1 MASWSDLGNIWNTL
15 RELDVNVI
23 REEAERPLYIACV
36 GNEAAVDT
44 VATLLHRSD
53 DRYSGVGIDPLG
65 RYGLRGDVAD
75 IDRADL
81 VLVALDANAPLSSAE
96 AATLARIDL
105 NARPLLLALVGGAR
119 LPANAAVLSGAHS
132 VTLPDPNAAKAAEEL
147 ARALLDRL
155 PGELHLAAARRLPGL
170 RVVVTRNLIGSVSF
184 SNAAY
189 ALGSGLPEQIPIL
202 SVPFAAA
209 DMFVLTKNQA
219 LLVYRIALAYG
230 APTDF
235 QDRIKEVLPVVGGA
249 YVWRQLAR
257 TLVGLIPVWGLV
269 PKIAVSYAGT
279 YTTGVAAW
287 RWYARGDLV
296 NTEQLQ
302 KISQE
307 ALELGRARAR
317 ELVQRARSS
326 RAPGE
331 KKPNIF
337 QRLFAGVR
345 RRLPGGKQPPA
356 LSASQ
361 ESPE

>member
-1 MASWSDLGNIWNTL
+1 VASWNDLGNIWNTL
-15 RELDVNVI
+15 RELDVNTI

-36 GNEAAVDT
+36 GSEAAVEA
-44 VATLLHRSD
+44 VAALLHRSD
-53 DRYSGVGIDPLG
+53 DRYGAVGIDPLG
-65 RYGLRGDVAD
+65 RYTLAGDVTD

-81 VLVALDANAPLSSAE
+81 IIVALDANAAVRSNE
-96 AATLARIDL
+96 AAVLERLERA
-105 NARPLLLALVGGAR
+105 ARPLLLVLVGSSR
-119 LPANAAVLSGAHS
+119 LPANATALSGAHS
-132 VTLPDPNAAKAAEEL
+132 VSLPDLATPKAAEDL
-147 ARALLDRL
+147 ARAVLERL

-170 RVVVTRNLIGSVSF
+170 RVAVARNLINSVSF

-209 DMFVLTKNQA
+209 DIFVLTKNQA
-219 LLVYRIALAYG
+219 LLVYRVALAYG

-249 YVWRQLAR
+249 YVWRQVAR
-257 TLVGLIPVWGLV
+257 TLIGLIPVWGLI
-269 PKIAVSYAGT
+269 PKVAVSYAGT

-287 RWYARGDLV
+287 RWYARGELV

-317 ELVQRARSS
+317 ELVARARGQGGS
-326 RAPGE
+326 GE
-331 KKPNIF
+331 KRPNIF
-337 QRLFAGVR
+337 QRIFGRVR
-345 RRLPGGKQPPA
+345 RMLPGGKKPPA

-361 ESPE
+361 ESTE

>member
-1 MASWSDLGNIWNTL
+1 VASWNDLGNIWNTL
-15 RELDVNVI
+15 RELDVNTI
-23 REEAERPLYIACV
+23 REESERPLYIVCI
-36 GNEAAVDT
+36 GNEAAVET
-44 VATLLHRSD
+44 VASLLHHSD
-53 DRYSGVGIDPLG
+53 DRYGAVGIDPLG
-65 RYGLRGDVAD
+65 RYTLRGDVAD

-81 VLVALDANAPLSSAE
+81 VVVALDANAPLSSAE
-96 AATLARIDL
+96 GAVLERIER
-105 NARPLLLALVGGAR
+105 AGRPLLLVLVGGAR
-119 LPANAAVLSGAHS
+119 LPAGAASLSAAHS
-132 VTLPDPNAAKAAEEL
+132 VSLADPAAPKAAEDL
-147 ARALLDRL
+147 ARAVLERL

-170 RVVVTRNLIGSVSF
+170 RVAVTRNLIGSVSF

-209 DMFVLTKNQA
+209 DIFVLTKNQA

-249 YVWRQLAR
+249 YVWRQVAR
-257 TLVGLIPVWGLV
+257 TLIGLIPVWGLV
-269 PKIAVSYAGT
+269 PKVAVSYAGT

-287 RWYARGDLV
+287 RWYARGELV
-296 NTEQLQ
+296 NTDQLQ

-307 ALELGRARAR
+307 ALQLGRARAR
-317 ELVQRARSS
+317 ELVQRARSQ
-326 RAPGE
+326 RGAGE

-337 QRLFAGVR
+337 QRAFGRVR
-345 RRLPGGKQPPA
+345 RLLPGHKKPPA